1 MSRARTLLTGMSTL
15 VLVAAFS
22 SPSLAAKAVINDE
35 ELDQVTAA
43 GQPKIAMATAY
54 DDADAYNEQEYK
66 IGGKIQS
73 RSQQS
78 LRALTLNNVFG
89 ENQVASATNIQV
101 ADGTTDSSN
110 QKNEVVQSWGASK
123 AMDYVKVKGVAA
135 PGGNA
140 VVKGKKGLI
149 NQNQAHGGNAAAA
162 AGKIGFLWAF
172 ADEIAD
178 ARSSDG
184 DADAYNDVDVKIAG
198 VIESHSQTNLNALT
212 VNNVFGLNQVA
223 NALNIVAGGASG
235 TGLTAGT
242 GNSGTQQTNV
252 IEQYRGTP
260 ANAAAIVANA
270 KL

>member
-1 MSRARTLLTGMSTL
+1 MSRVRTLLTGMSTL
-15 VLVAAFS
+15 ALVAAFS
-22 SPSLAAKAVINDE
+22 TPSLAAKSVINDA

-43 GQPKIAMATAY
+43 GQPKIAMATSVKG
-54 DDADAYNEQEYK
+54 DAEAENDQKYK
-66 IGGKIQS
+66 IAGTIQTK
-73 RSQQS
+73 SQHQ

-89 ENQVASATNIQV
+89 ENQVATGTNIQV

-110 QKNEVVQSWGASK
+110 QKNKIVQSWGASK
-123 AMDYVKVKGVAA
+123 AMDYVTVDGVAA
-135 PGGNA
+135 PGG
-140 VVKGKKGLI
+140 KGARVKGLI
-149 NQNQAHGGNAAAA
+149 VQNSGNGGNAAAE

-178 ARSSDG
+178 ARSKFG
-184 DADAYNDVDVKIAG
+184 EAEAENDVEVKIAG
-198 VIESHSQTNLNALT
+198 LIETESQSNLNALT

-235 TGLTAGT
+235 TGFTAG
-242 GNSGTQQTNV
+242 GANSGTRQSNR

-260 ANAAAIVANA
+260 ANAADIVANA